1 MVWKHQ
7 LKTPPPKKTSSEC
20 LLPPLYLILWV
31 SAPMES
37 LAFQAAECES
47 DRLQSACQQKSR
59 HDHHQNYSNWAT
71 AGDSSSCQLPIGPE
85 NQNTGVALCLG
96 SVSAAQRKWYRLSG
110 IHGYSRIFFS
120 CFMCQPKSNF
130 LRLANLQTPMSPRSG
145 SNIKGSSCFFRWRQH
160 WNHDKRWFSSTK

>member
-7 LKTPPPKKTSSEC
+7 LKTPRKKTSSEC

-47 DRLQSACQQKSR
+47 DRPQYACQQKSR
-59 HDHHQNYSNWAT
+59 HHHQNYSNWAA
-71 AGDSSSCQLPIGPE
+71 AGDSSSCLLPIGPE

-96 SVSAAQRKWYRLSG
+96 SVSAAQRNG
-110 IHGYSRIFFS
+110 IDCQGFMDTAGFSSRVLCADRNPIFWGWLTRKRR
-120 CFMCQPKSNF
+120 CRRA
-130 LRLANLQTPMSPRSG
+130 LVR
-145 SNIKGSSCFFRWRQH
+145 IKRGVHVFFRWRQH
-160 WNHDKRWFSSTK
+160 WNHDKQWFSSTK